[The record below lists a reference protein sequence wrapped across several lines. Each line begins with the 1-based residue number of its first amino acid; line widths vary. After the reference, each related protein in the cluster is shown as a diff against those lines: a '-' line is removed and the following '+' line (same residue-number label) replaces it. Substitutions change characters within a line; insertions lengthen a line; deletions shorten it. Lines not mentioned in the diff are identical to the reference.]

1 MPSALPG
8 AMRRPPIPAALLPLS
23 LLAAGCARDG
33 NASQPS
39 PSACGDPDTAGCIV
53 ASDRSRVRD
62 PAVPEADARE
72 LVAGNTTFAL
82 DLYRTLDD
90 GRSNLIYSPYS
101 VSSALAMTHAGAR
114 GETEAQ
120 MARALRFTL
129 PQERLHPAFNALDLA
144 LASRGEGAEGQ
155 DGGGFRL
162 HVANALWGQVGSSFA
177 PSFLDVL
184 AESYGAGLHVVDF
197 AQAPGQARGIIN
209 GWVAERTED
218 RIEDIVPEG
227 AIQPATRLV
236 VTNAVYFNAA
246 WQFPFDEDETARA
259 PFTRLDGTSI
269 SVPMM
274 TNHAQVR
281 YGEGGGFQA
290 LELPYDGGELSM
302 VLVLPSEEIGA
313 LGAGI
318 DLAWLEGVFASLG
331 TRSVTMTLPKFKF
344 ESALDLVEPLGAL
357 GMPIAFSGLADFSGI
372 DGQGGLFLSD
382 VLHKAFISVNEAGT
396 EAAAATAVIIAE
408 TSAPEPASIRFDR
421 PFLFFIRD
429 IATGAILFVGRVVDP
444 SR

>member
-1 MPSALPG
+1 
-8 AMRRPPIPAALLPLS
+8 MRRPPIPAALLPLS
-23 LLAAGCARDG
+23 LLLAGCALDSSAPEPG
-33 NASQPS
+33 
-39 PSACGDPDTAGCIV
+39 PSACSDPDTAGCV
-53 ASDRSRVRD
+53 VVSDRSRVRD

-82 DLYRTLDD
+82 DLYRRLDD
-90 GRSNLIYSPYS
+90 GWSNLIYSPYS
-101 VSSALAMTHAGAR
+101 VSSALAMTYAGAR

-120 MARALRFTL
+120 MMRALRFTL
-129 PQERLHPAFNALDLA
+129 PQARLHPAFNALDLA
-144 LASRGEGAEGQ
+144 LARRGEGADGQ
-155 DGGGFRL
+155 DGEGFRL
-162 HVANALWGQVGSSFA
+162 HVASALWGQVGSSFA

-218 RIEDIVPEG
+218 RIKDILPEG

-259 PFTRLDGTSI
+259 PFTRLDGASI

-281 YGEGGGFQA
+281 YGEGDGFQA

-302 VLVLPSEEIGA
+302 VLVLPSAFEA
-313 LGAGI
+313 LGSGI
-318 DLAWLEGVFASLG
+318 DRAWLEGVFASLG
-331 TRSVTMTLPKFKF
+331 TRSVSMTLPKFKF
-344 ESALDLVEPLGAL
+344 ESTLDLVRPLVAQ
-357 GMPIAFSGLADFSGI
+357 GMPIVFTDLADFSGI
-372 DGQGGLFLSD
+372 DGQGGLFISD

-396 EAAAATAVIIAE
+396 EAAAATAVVIAE
-408 TSAPEPASIRFDR
+408 TSAPEPATIRFDR